1 MFPSLGNRLLLL
13 LCSFWNVPKSIS
25 FRIEA
30 HRNHNLFHKFVK
42 DVMKAQK
49 TDQCDL
55 NYVTDNLKESEI
67 SKLLANFSLDQRYLQ
82 IDKLYSFITY
92 VSTFL
97 RAFTILTISNQLPK
111 LPPKSKCIVHF
122 IHVENRS
129 NSEKYLKLAWN
140 GGLLSANNI
149 YIVNLKSAEQ
159 NITKLFFEGIFDF
172 HRLFIVEPEVFFS
185 YRYYQPHVCTVTR
198 L

>member
-1 MFPSLGNRLLLL
+1 MFPSLGICLLLL
-13 LCSFWNVPKSIS
+13 LCSVPKSIS
-25 FRIEA
+25 FQIEA
-30 HRNHNLFHKFVK
+30 QGNHNLFHKFIK

-55 NYVTDNLKESEI
+55 NYVTDNIKESEI

-82 IDKLYSFITY
+82 IDKLNLFITL

-97 RAFTILTISNQLPK
+97 RAFTILTMSNRLPM
-111 LPPKSKCIVHF
+111 LPPISKCSVHLLD
-122 IHVENRS
+122 VEYSS
-129 NSEKYLKLAWN
+129 NSEEYLKLAWN

-159 NITKLFFEGIFDF
+159 NIKTSFFEGIFDF
-172 HRLFIVEPEVFFS
+172 QRLFIVKPEVFYFI
-185 YRYYQPHVCTVTR
+185 
-198 L
+198 